1 MEEKEPECNT
11 CKNPFNGVQK
21 GIMILSVYMLLSSI
35 YGTIKFIEQI
45 SSMF

>member
-1 MEEKEPECNT
+1 MEEKEPKCTT